1 MDLAQKVAIV
11 TGASQGI
18 GREIASE
25 MAAAGAR
32 VVICARRAAEVEAVA
47 AEIRKRG
54 GEAVAVA
61 ADVADDAAVQRVVGT
76 AVDRYG
82 TVDILVNNAGVAGAI
97 GPFWEISP
105 DDWRQCMDINVTG
118 PWLLSRAV
126 VPLMAAK
133 REGRIINIG
142 SITGKRPLPNRSPY
156 CASKMA
162 LLGLT
167 RSLALEVGP
176 QNITVNCIS
185 PGAVNSPRLEMLA
198 KNAGMPLEELLKRA
212 AEGSALE
219 RVCQPSDVAALCVFL
234 AGPGA
239 ANITGQDINVDAG
252 TFMD

>member
-1 MDLAQKVAIV
+1 
-11 TGASQGI
+11 
-18 GREIASE
+18 
-25 MAAAGAR
+25 

>member
-1 MDLAQKVAIV
+1 
-11 TGASQGI
+11 
-18 GREIASE
+18 
-25 MAAAGAR
+25 
-32 VVICARRAAEVEAVA
+32 
-47 AEIRKRG
+47 
-54 GEAVAVA
+54 
-61 ADVADDAAVQRVVGT
+61 
-76 AVDRYG
+76 
-82 TVDILVNNAGVAGAI
+82 
-97 GPFWEISP
+97 
-105 DDWRQCMDINVTG
+105 MDINVTG